1 MAQDLERIVTD
12 AGAGDLPL
20 PGAHGEPPTDRLPS
34 VIPPSAATVPT
45 ASAALR
51 RPGWIPWAVFGAIGV
66 IALVAVAL
74 WPRGGGP
81 PATPQATTASTAAP
95 PTQAAGTTSP
105 TQPMAEIPAALANL
119 DQAISA
125 GQQQGTVDNSAED
138 LLKQAEEALRAVQ
151 EGKGED
157 ADKKLQDLQRKTDE
171 QIDKGKIRGL
181 AAGQVRQAVAQFSQ
195 AVRSR

>member
-1 MAQDLERIVTD
+1 
-12 AGAGDLPL
+12 
-20 PGAHGEPPTDRLPS
+20 
-34 VIPPSAATVPT
+34 
-45 ASAALR
+45 
-51 RPGWIPWAVFGAIGV
+51 
-66 IALVAVAL
+66 
-74 WPRGGGP
+74 
-81 PATPQATTASTAAP
+81 
-95 PTQAAGTTSP
+95 
-105 TQPMAEIPAALANL
+105 MAEIPAALANL
-119 DQAISA
+119 AQAISA

-138 LLKQAEEALRAVQ
+138 LLKQAEEALRAAQ